1 MGEKKELNP
10 GFASAVQDKKIPLL
24 ILDHKWHNLFTDDR
38 KSKQI
43 VKLEKKA
50 NGYLRKQGKL
60 NQEVKELKGLKERLM
75 KNIIVNMDEIGE
87 DEPESKKFQ
96 ENRRLISEINEKLRL
111 CLSELDELPN
121 QLDAVNEALMIE
133 TMEYC
138 YGKMRA
144 NEKEREEISKWI
156 EYIRLEVKK
165 NVVRKQIVEDKN
177 REIYSYMH
185 DIFGAHIIEIFDLK
199 YHKEPIEE
207 EKNKGE

>member
-111 CLSELDELPN
+111 CLSELDELPK
-121 QLDAVNEALMIE
+121 DR
-133 TMEYC
+133 
-138 YGKMRA
+138 K
-144 NEKEREEISKWI
+144 S
-156 EYIRLEVKK
+156 
-165 NVVRKQIVEDKN
+165 VV
-177 REIYSYMH
+177 
-185 DIFGAHIIEIFDLK
+185 
-199 YHKEPIEE
+199 
-207 EKNKGE
+207 